1 MSVTFGSVGDIISVC
16 LLVKDL
22 VTALD
27 KARGSKAEYQAA
39 IRDLWILERVLLEI
53 ELITKQHGS
62 EATPE
67 LRSLWETANQAF
79 RVEIAGTSSS
89 LQMLLVTASI
99 TLLDVNRKEMDD
111 KFDEAKRINDTANSA
126 QDATLESI
134 KYRIELANQNIE
146 AGNSV
151 LGKFI
156 EALRLKW
163 LRQLGSE
170 LKS

>member
-67 LRSLWETANQAF
+67 LRSLWETANQA
-79 RVEIAGTSSS
+79 
-89 LQMLLVTASI
+89 MLLVTASI

>member
-1 MSVTFGSVGDIISVC
+1 
-16 LLVKDL
+16 
-22 VTALD
+22 
-27 KARGSKAEYQAA
+27 
-39 IRDLWILERVLLEI
+39 
-53 ELITKQHGS
+53 
-62 EATPE
+62 
-67 LRSLWETANQAF
+67 
-79 RVEIAGTSSS
+79 
-89 LQMLLVTASI
+89 MLLVTASI

>member
-67 LRSLWETANQAF
+67 LRSLWETANQA
-79 RVEIAGTSSS
+79 
-89 LQMLLVTASI
+89 MLLVTASI

-126 QDATLESI
+126 QDATPESI